1 MGHTI
6 FTTFEINVR
15 VSIRENID
23 RHPFSIPLLY
33 TPYVGGYFGNVQQMI
48 CSYFGPTLP
57 YVAFMCGGL
66 RGVCHLYVSM
76 CKHSINNSL
85 ILYKFWN

>member
-1 MGHTI
+1 MECFKYDNYYLSHNYT
-6 FTTFEINVR
+6 
-15 VSIRENID
+15 SNID

-57 YVAFMCGGL
+57 HVAFMCGSL
-66 RGVCHLYVSM
+66 MDVCHLCVSM
-76 CKHSINNSL
+76 YKHSKKMQGYL
-85 ILYKFWN
+85 MR